1 MKKRSIT
8 LLVAVTCLLAAC
20 GEQNEES
27 LPATH
32 SESKTLAQDQKESLA
47 LEENE
52 EEPEDKETNEE
63 SEEESTGESSSET
76 EENVTT
82 KKKDAEEEMEVASTS
97 DSEVTDESDEEIEQK
112 EEQETESE
120 PEAEPEQE
128 TEPEP
133 EAEPEQEQQPQSYE
147 AIHHTRGP
155 LTADGSTGATVQT
168 ESGAFTIEASLKN
181 IQTLQSG
188 PVQVQLKSAS
198 KISGEITE
206 PSLAGVAGENVEYI
220 QLDAVVT
227 NTSGDP
233 ILFYLDNTRL
243 DSGSHSFYAN
253 EMFSASGRGYG
264 DLQPYTEHH
273 ITLFYMLDGVSIG
286 DVYSIYGLT
295 DAPTNQASGAA
306 VGEPMKFQFSFT
318 GA

>member
-1 MKKRSIT
+1 MKKHSMTFLI
-8 LLVAVTCLLAAC
+8 AFTCVLAAC
-20 GEQNEES
+20 GEQETEPLS
-27 LPATH
+27 ATN
-32 SESKTLAQDQKESLA
+32 SESKTFAQEQKESLA
-47 LEENE
+47 LQENE
-52 EEPEDKETNEE
+52 EE
-63 SEEESTGESSSET
+63 SEEESKEESTEESTKET

-82 KKKDAEEEMEVASTS
+82 KKEEEQVEPEDDLTSVA
-97 DSEVTDESDEEIEQK
+97 DQK
-112 EEQETESE
+112 ENDEKDVETETKEEEPEPEQESE
-120 PEAEPEQE
+120 PEPTYE
-128 TEPEP
+128 T
-133 EAEPEQEQQPQSYE
+133 
-147 AIHHTRGP
+147 IHHTRGA
-155 LTADGSTGATVQT
+155 LTVDGSTGATVQT
-168 ESGAFTIEASLKN
+168 DSGTFTVEASLKN

-227 NTSGDP
+227 NKSEDP

-243 DSGSHSFYAN
+243 DSGSQSFYAN
-253 EMFSASGRGYG
+253 EMFSGSGRGYG

-295 DAPTNQASGAA
+295 DAPTNQTTGES